1 MHKEIAGMTNEE
13 MFTAIISRM
22 DSMESGLSGL
32 SEQIEKV
39 ESGLSER
46 IDNVESTLSERI
58 DNVESGLNSLSG
70 RIDNLESDMN
80 MEFRAVRIEM
90 DTLNKSLKGDIS
102 VLNDKIDRLMNIKD
116 IDRYEKMQI
125 QIDLLAQ
132 GYQQLKENIC

>member
-13 MFTAIISRM
+13 MFTAIIARM
-22 DSMESGLSGL
+22 GSMESGLSGL

-39 ESGLSER
+39 ES
-46 IDNVESTLSERI
+46 TLSDRI

-70 RIDNLESDMN
+70 RIDYLESDMN